1 MIDANAIAKLGTFSK
16 TDMKYTC
23 QFCKKDFVKETSLA
37 VHSCEPRK
45 RRQEKEEA
53 GVRLGFHAYIKFYE
67 MTQGSAK
74 LKTYDDFCDSPYYK
88 AFVKFGRYC
97 VSIKAINPA
106 RFTEYVL
113 KQNKKIDYWTK
124 ESVYEE
130 YLLFYLKVERME
142 DALTRAI
149 EHAITW
155 GEEKETQSQDYL
167 RYGNHNAI
175 VYAVTSGRISPW
187 VLYNCESG
195 QKFLEEISSEHRAMI
210 WPYIDPDAWQKKLKE
225 DPANRIEAQELL
237 KQAGW

>member
-113 KQNKKIDYWTK
+113 KQNKKTVGIRVPDNVICNTIINALGNPIITT
-124 ESVYEE
+124 S
-130 YLLFYLKVERME
+130 LHNME
-142 DALTRAI
+142 DDILDYYTDPEVIHNQYQKLVDIVIDGGFGNLYASTVLDCS
-149 EHAITW
+149 
-155 GEEKETQSQDYL
+155 EED
-167 RYGNHNAI
+167 I
-175 VYAVTSGRISPW
+175 VVIREGLGSLNI
-187 VLYNCESG
+187 L
-195 QKFLEEISSEHRAMI
+195 
-210 WPYIDPDAWQKKLKE
+210 D
-225 DPANRIEAQELL
+225 
-237 KQAGW
+237 